1 MHEPSLLFA
10 PETEKM
16 QQFTRPLLMTLLLG
30 ILAALVLAGCSGSGS
45 ISDKKIEYIDLN
57 QAVDYYEQR
66 SREEKKAL
74 FIDTRKPERFAQG
87 HLPGARNIRGTD
99 IKLEYGLDPTLERYD
114 NLIVY
119 GENPGSAGARAM
131 AKRLI
136 QAGYNTML
144 KKRVKLFLGGWVEWD
159 TTGLDIE
166 TSELP
171 SEENKP

>member
-1 MHEPSLLFA
+1 MQHPTKSILLTTLFGACFA
-10 PETEKM
+10 M
-16 QQFTRPLLMTLLLG
+16 LLG
-30 ILAALVLAGCSGSGS
+30 GCSGSGS
-45 ISDKKIEYIDLN
+45 ISDKKIDYIDLN

-66 SREEKKAL
+66 TREENKAL
-74 FIDTRKPERFAQG
+74 FIDTRKPERFAEG
-87 HLPGARNIRGTD
+87 HLPGARNIRGTN
-99 IKLEYGLDPTLERYD
+99 IKLEYGLDPTLEKYD

-166 TSELP
+166 TSPLP
-171 SEENKP
+171 AGTPEEPPMNEMP

>member
-1 MHEPSLLFA
+1 MHQLTKSTSLTALI
-10 PETEKM
+10 
-16 QQFTRPLLMTLLLG
+16 G
-30 ILAALVLAGCSGSGS
+30 VLAAMLLTGCSGSGS
-45 ISDKKIEYIDLN
+45 VSDKKIDYIDLN
-57 QAVDYYEQR
+57 QAVDYFEQQTK
-66 SREEKKAL
+66 EKNKAL
-74 FIDTRKPERFAQG
+74 FLDVRKPERFAEG
-87 HLPGARNIRGTD
+87 HLPGARNLRGTD
-99 IKLEYGLDPTLERYD
+99 INLAYGLDPTLEKYD

-119 GENPGSAGARAM
+119 GENAGSAGARAM

-171 SEENKP
+171 PEPPMNERP

>member
-1 MHEPSLLFA
+1 MHQPVKSLFL
-10 PETEKM
+10 T
-16 QQFTRPLLMTLLLG
+16 TLIG
-30 ILAALVLAGCSGSGS
+30 VLAGVVLAGCSGSGN

-66 SREEKKAL
+66 TREEHKAL
-74 FIDTRKPERFAQG
+74 FIDTRKPERFAEG

-99 IKLEYGLDPTLERYD
+99 IKLEYGLDPTLEKYD

-166 TSELP
+166 TAEP
-171 SEENKP
+171 PADEKP